1 MDLSNPATCDNSAA
15 LTALTQGGFVMMM
28 VFIVF
33 SHKQGNNSPPLHH
46 PRHIHHRS
54 TPCFRGGFQ
63 LCIHCCFPTVHPQA
77 TGQCGQLTE
86 ARIQWQQPSCMN
98 HGTFIH
104 TPASRQRFWTP
115 APRCKRL
122 SLARLLPKHCECNL
136 VGCSVKSLAK
146 SRGRQAPQ
154 MRHTQETHTT

>member
-54 TPCFRGGFQ
+54 TPLFQ
-63 LCIHCCFPTVHPQA
+63 GAAFSYAFTAAFPTVHPQA

-86 ARIQWQQPSCMN
+86 VRIQWQQPSCMN

-122 SLARLLPKHCECNL
+122 SLAR
-136 VGCSVKSLAK
+136 
-146 SRGRQAPQ
+146 
-154 MRHTQETHTT
+154 